1 MRRQTAYLILLYA
14 AISLAGPQ
22 CVKPFNPPALQ
33 EARNYLVVEGV
44 AIPGGDSTVITL
56 SRTKDLTDTVIFQP
70 EKNASVRVESTN
82 GTAYLLQETAPGTYK
97 ALLTLDPAQTWRLR
111 IRTSLGQDIVSSYET
126 VVETPP
132 IDSLHW
138 KQDGDVTIYADTRDR
153 NNKTR
158 YYRWEFRETWEYR
171 SFYDSQIGYD
181 NGLLFYL
188 DSTQKTYRCWDS
200 AVSTSVILGTSE
212 KLGDDVILDQQ
223 ITVIPRSSI
232 KISAIYAIDVFQYGL
247 NRDAFIFW
255 DEIRKNGSETGGL
268 FDPQPSQL
276 PGNLVNTSDP
286 TQPVIGYFSIAS
298 RQRARLFI
306 WNNQVVNWPPED
318 ISVFCTPI
326 ITTADSAIYY
336 LFRPELRPA
345 YFITGGGLAIAN
357 VRCVDCRLQGGT
369 NRKPANWPQ

>member
-1 MRRQTAYLILLYA
+1 
-14 AISLAGPQ
+14 
-22 CVKPFNPPALQ
+22 
-33 EARNYLVVEGV
+33 
-44 AIPGGDSTVITL
+44 
-56 SRTKDLTDTVIFQP
+56 
-70 EKNASVRVESTN
+70 
-82 GTAYLLQETAPGTYK
+82 
-97 ALLTLDPAQTWRLR
+97 
-111 IRTSLGQDIVSSYET
+111 